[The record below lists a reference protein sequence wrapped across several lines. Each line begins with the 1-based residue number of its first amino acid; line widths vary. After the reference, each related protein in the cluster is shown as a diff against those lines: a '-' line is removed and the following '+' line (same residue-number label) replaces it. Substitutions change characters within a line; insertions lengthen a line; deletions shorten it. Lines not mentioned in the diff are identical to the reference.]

1 MKTPPQGTNHDRVIR
16 NSVCEGDS
24 KHNTLPHSKYTDED
38 RYKIGKYVS
47 ENNSAATVQKFKS
60 DFPRLNEST
69 VCDFKRKYENTVR
82 DFKEKG

>member
-24 KHNTLPHSKYTDED
+24 KHNTLPHSKY
-38 RYKIGKYVS
+38 VS
-47 ENNSAATVQKFKS
+47 ENSSAATVQKFKS